1 MDLLVRS
8 HLGRSACLIGFLMP
22 NTGLRTI
29 TGTAVAGLSAGPDTM
44 AAGRRRRGA
53 DPGGDRMFRR
63 IAGSIALAALALG
76 ACGSDDGMR
85 VDGAWARTSPA
96 MANAGAAYMQLT
108 SPEADRLL
116 GVSVPQSV
124 AARAEIHETVMSGD
138 AMAMQQVEAIELPAG
153 QTVSLEPGGYHVML
167 LELAEPLEA
176 GETFEL
182 TLDFERAGD
191 VVVVIE
197 VRDQAP

>member
-1 MDLLVRS
+1 
-8 HLGRSACLIGFLMP
+8 
-22 NTGLRTI
+22 
-29 TGTAVAGLSAGPDTM
+29 
-44 AAGRRRRGA
+44 
-53 DPGGDRMFRR
+53 
-63 IAGSIALAALALG
+63 
-76 ACGSDDGMR
+76 
-85 VDGAWARTSPA
+85 